1 MIEKGSK
8 YSMSH
13 NLFESLENTEICTII
28 IAEMRKLETKIKCK
42 KLKIIFV
49 KASALFLENFALFLL
64 R

>member
-1 MIEKGSK
+1 
-8 YSMSH
+8 MSH
-13 NLFESLENTEICTII
+13 NLFESLENIEICTII